1 MRLNSC
7 GVNAGVPAY
16 LQRFVKTPF
25 LRIRQNNVLSNH
37 PEVLFKP
44 LAACVP
50 ESMKTL
56 SSVLRFPNIC
66 ISLFSTLT
74 CLKDNA
80 APSSNLS
87 P

>member
-1 MRLNSC
+1 MCARNHVGLMLVFLPISS
-7 GVNAGVPAY
+7 VS
-16 LQRFVKTPF
+16 F
-25 LRIRQNNVLSNH
+25 LRIRQNNVPSNH

-56 SSVLRFPNIC
+56 SSVLRFLNMC

-80 APSSNLS
+80 APSPNLS